1 MYSFRSCCVLLSFFL
16 SCLSDMLLFFFIFFF
31 LMIRRPPRS
40 TRTDTLFP
48 YTTLFRSIYIGREGL
63 RQLSHARL
71 DSLGGRQ
78 CVGAGGHLDRQGRDG
93 LAVQFGVEQIG
104 LRTKL
109 DARHIAQSYGGP
121 IRLSGGDNVPELL
134 GRGIAALEIGR
145 ASVRGRGWMI
155 V

>member
-1 MYSFRSCCVLLSFFL
+1 MRI
-16 SCLSDMLLFFFIFFF
+16 SDWSSDVCSSDLQGGVV
-31 LMIRRPPRS
+31 RNRP
-40 TRTDTLFP
+40 
-48 YTTLFRSIYIGREGL
+48 IYIGREGL

-109 DARHIAQSYGGP
+109 DARHLAQSYDGS
-121 IRLSGGDNVPELL
+121 IRISAEDAVSELL
-134 GRGIAALEIGR
+134 
-145 ASVRGRGWMI
+145 VRGEVARGNYCRLQFLKI
-155 V
+155 EST